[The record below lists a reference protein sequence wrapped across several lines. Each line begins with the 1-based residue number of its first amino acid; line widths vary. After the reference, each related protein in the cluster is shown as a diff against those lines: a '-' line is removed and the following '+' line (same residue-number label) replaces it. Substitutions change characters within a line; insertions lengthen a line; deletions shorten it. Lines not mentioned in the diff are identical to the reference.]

1 MNLLF
6 CRFIILFLLL
16 LQGFTPL
23 VHAHVQIIDD
33 MANGIHIDELS
44 RAWHDTDTALSL
56 SANDYAGTAIDMHA
70 AIAQKKLLLDGEL
83 ENSLFFAAQLKLT
96 RLFVI
101 INNTS
106 AFADV
111 FIVKPPASL
120 SAIAPRAPPSL

>member
-33 MANGIHIDELS
+33 MANGIHIDQLS
-44 RAWHDTDTALSL
+44 RAWDDTDTALSL
-56 SANDYAGTAIDMHA
+56 SASDYAGTAIDMHA

-83 ENSLFFAAQLKLT
+83 ANSLVFAAQAKFT
-96 RLFVI
+96 RLFV

-111 FIVKPPASL
+111 FIVKPPVSL
-120 SAIAPRAPPSL
+120 SAIAPRAPPL